1 MTDTIEIEI
10 EVLRAEARVEEALV
24 RLRAHRATTNP
35 TDLLDQE
42 VALLLDAGD
51 VDAALDCLDA
61 AMAQIR
67 ADSSLQVTIT
77 LKQVEILLLADR
89 RDEALDVLRDLAKT
103 GKIPVAQTHH
113 VIAFLLDLE
122 KFETAARLGA
132 NPRVTAGAG
141 LEPRLG
147 MVLEHRRI
155 LAELGGA
162 FPDEATFEATL
173 ARFGQIDGFYHNF
186 RLRSGR
192 TLFDVA
198 PIKMNSP
205 VETHDFTFREWDLI
219 CQLPIEF
226 AGKRVLDVGG
236 ADGFFS
242 IESARAGAAVT
253 YLAPDPLF
261 LQRAKLFAHH
271 FGVED
276 KIEFK
281 RGLLQHSFLHLNGR
295 YDLVLALGLIY
306 HLDNLALGLR
316 TLMELSDTLVIETAT
331 GDVSWTE
338 DRQAVLFKDHDPL
351 DFDWVVGFFE
361 RHGYGYVESTEWAE
375 YVNRYPK
382 SAGRRLACFSRR

>member
-1 MTDTIEIEI
+1 MAEIIETEI

-51 VDAALDCLDA
+51 VDAALACLDA
-61 AMAQIR
+61 AIAQVR
-67 ADSSLQVTIT
+67 AESALQATIT
-77 LKQVEILLLADR
+77 LKRVEILLLADR
-89 RDEALDVLRDLAKT
+89 RDEALDVLRGLAKT
-103 GKIPVAQTHH
+103 GTIPVTQTRH

-122 KFETAARLGA
+122 KFEAADRLGA
-132 NPRVTAGAG
+132 NPRVTAGPG
-141 LEPRLG
+141 LDPRLS

-155 LAELGGA
+155 LAELGGE
-162 FPDEATFEATL
+162 FPDEAIFEATL
-173 ARFGQIDGFYHNF
+173 AKFGQLDGFYNNF

-198 PIKMNSP
+198 PIKTNSP
-205 VETHDFTFREWDLI
+205 IETHDFTFREWDLI

-242 IESARAGAAVT
+242 IESARAGAVVT

-261 LQRAKLFAHH
+261 LLRARLFARY
-271 FGVED
+271 FDVED

-281 RGLLQHSFLHLNGR
+281 RGLLQRSFRHLNGR
-295 YDLVLALGLIY
+295 FDLVLALGLIY

-316 TLMELSDTLVIETAT
+316 ALMELSDTVVIETAT
-331 GDVSWTE
+331 GDVSWTD
-338 DRQAVLFKDHDPL
+338 DRQAILFQDHDPL

-361 RHGYGYVESTEWAE
+361 RHGYDHVESTAWAD
-375 YVNRYPK
+375 YVNKYAK
-382 SAGRRLACFSRR
+382 SAGRRLICFSKR